1 MVAGQGEKDAGGSVG
16 CSLSNKPSPHP
27 ASRGGWVLRV
37 NPCQQAVSAPA
48 REAFLDA
55 AGCQESLK
63 HHFLSQD
70 SGRLCCKEKSDRDG
84 QRPRPVS

>member
-1 MVAGQGEKDAGGSVG
+1 MRAVQGEKDAGGSVG

-37 NPCQQAVSAPA
+37 NPCQQAPYAPA
-48 REAFLDA
+48 REAFLEA

-63 HHFLSQD
+63 HNFLSQD
-70 SGRLCCKEKSDRDG
+70 LGSKEKSDRDG
-84 QRPRPVS
+84 TRPVW